1 MKHVLYLHGFLSSP
15 KSVKAQATKA
25 YFEQH
30 HPDVTLHIPALSNYP
45 SQVESQLL
53 ALIESTPA
61 LIKDGLRVIGSSMG
75 GYLSTFLIE
84 KFSGKAVLINPA
96 VKPYELLQGFIGE
109 HTNPY
114 TGEVF
119 HIVESDINVIEKLD
133 AKELRHAPAYK
144 VLLQTEDETLDYRL
158 AETKYASSTL
168 VVEEGGDHSFV
179 GFENH
184 LPAIADFLLND

>member
-133 AKELRHAPAYK
+133 AKELRHAPC
-144 VLLQTEDETLDYRL
+144 LLYTSPSPRD
-158 AETKYASSTL
+158 
-168 VVEEGGDHSFV
+168 
-179 GFENH
+179 
-184 LPAIADFLLND
+184 

>member
-184 LPAIADFLLND
+184 LPDIADFLLND